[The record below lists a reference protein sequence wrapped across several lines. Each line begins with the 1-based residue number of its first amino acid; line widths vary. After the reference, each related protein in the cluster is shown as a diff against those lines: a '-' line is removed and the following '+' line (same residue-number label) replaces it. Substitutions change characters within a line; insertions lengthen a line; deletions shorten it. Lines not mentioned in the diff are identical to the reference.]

1 MTVKPIDLQ
10 TNISQML
17 EVGKNEH
24 ARSVSLVEQQH
35 HLDKESADKS
45 NLVNTKLE
53 ESKKAEKTA
62 IREDDSKNKKREFR
76 EKGDEKDKKE
86 AQPGG
91 KQVKKLVKDEKMG
104 RFIDVLK

>member
-45 NLVNTKLE
+45 NLVNSKLE

-62 IREDDSKNKKREFR
+62 IREDESKNKKRESR
-76 EKGDEKDKKE
+76 DRKGEKKKKE
-86 AQPGG
+86 KEPAIQLE
-91 KQVKKLVKDEKMG
+91 KKPVKDEKIG

>member
-10 TNISQML
+10 TNISQMI

-35 HLDKESADKS
+35 HLDKESEDKS
-45 NLVNTKLE
+45 NLVNSKLDE
-53 ESKKAEKTA
+53 TKKAEKTA
-62 IREDDSKNKKREFR
+62 IREDDSKNKKREAR
-76 EKGDEKDKKE
+76 DKKE
-86 AQPGG
+86 EKEKKEAEPAT
-91 KQVKKLVKDEKMG
+91 KPEKKLVKDEKMG

>member
-1 MTVKPIDLQ
+1 MSVKPIDLQ
-10 TNISQML
+10 TNITQML

-24 ARSVSLVEQQH
+24 ARSATLVEQQH

-62 IREDDSKNKKREFR
+62 IREDDSRNKKRESR
-76 EKGDEKDKKE
+76 EKKGEKDKKE
-86 AQPGG
+86 TEHAG
-91 KQVKKLVKDEKMG
+91 KPAKKLVKDEKMG

>member
-10 TNISQML
+10 TNISQMI

-35 HLDKESADKS
+35 HLDKESEDKS
-45 NLVNTKLE
+45 NQVNSKLDE
-53 ESKKAEKTA
+53 TKKAEKTA
-62 IREDDSKNKKREFR
+62 IREDDSKNKKRESR
-76 EKGDEKDKKE
+76 EKKEEKE
-86 AQPGG
+86 AESAAKPE
-91 KQVKKLVKDEKMG
+91 KKLVKDEKMG